1 MVGKGLR
8 FLVLTALAVH
18 VARQR
23 PDVVRYLKIKQL
35 SVGRGHPEDVPA
47 RGRAS
52 HPQRPGSGGQTAA
65 AASTRPGGAAHTAR
79 DDAAAVEARQSGMT
93 PTLGCR

>member
-18 VARQR
+18 VARQW

-35 SVGRGHPEDVPA
+35 SVGRAIPKMCRSA
-47 RGRAS
+47 AGRPT
-52 HPQRPGSGGQTAA
+52 PQRPGSGGQTAA
-65 AASTRPGGAAHTAR
+65 AASTRPAGAAHTAR

-93 PTLGCR
+93 LTLGCR

>member
-18 VARQR
+18 VARQW

-35 SVGRGHPEDVPA
+35 SVGRGHPEDVPV

-52 HPQRPGSGGQTAA
+52 YPQRPGSGG
-65 AASTRPGGAAHTAR
+65 
-79 DDAAAVEARQSGMT
+79 
-93 PTLGCR
+93 

>member
-18 VARQR
+18 VARQW

-35 SVGRGHPEDVPA
+35 SVGRGHPEDVPV

-52 HPQRPGSGGQTAA
+52 YPSTTRQRRADGRGGFDSARRGGPH
-65 AASTRPGGAAHTAR
+65 STR
-79 DDAAAVEARQSGMT
+79 
-93 PTLGCR
+93 

>member
-18 VARQR
+18 VARQW

-35 SVGRGHPEDVPA
+35 SVGRGHPEDVPV

-52 HPQRPGSGGQTAA
+52 YPQRPGSGGQTAA

>member
-18 VARQR
+18 VARQW

-35 SVGRGHPEDVPA
+35 SVGRGHPEE
-47 RGRAS
+47 
-52 HPQRPGSGGQTAA
+52 RPLRWKSIGQGQTPRTGRPLRAEVIGPNTGWA
-65 AASTRPGGAAHTAR
+65 VAASL
-79 DDAAAVEARQSGMT
+79 
-93 PTLGCR
+93 PT